1 MIVPEFKFSLV
12 DTLDPQY
19 LPTKSDPLA
28 TGWDVRLSQDV
39 VFKPYELVVMPLGIR
54 CIIPEG
60 WWLQICP
67 RSSTFTKLDLHPLY
81 GVIDQNYVDPIK
93 FAAKWIPSFLPNT
106 GFQKL
111 NCGTRIAQ
119 LIPHRRLDIQTTL
132 LSADEFDS
140 QVKENR
146 GGGFG
151 STGVK

>member
-12 DTLDPQY
+12 NTFDTQY

-28 TGWDVRLSQDV
+28 TGWDVRVSEDV
-39 VFKPYELVVMPLGIR
+39 VLKPYEMVVMPLGIR
-54 CIIPEG
+54 CIIPDG

-67 RSSTFTKLDLHPLY
+67 RSSTFTKLDLHALY

-93 FAAKWIPSFLPNT
+93 FAAKWMPST
-106 GFQKL
+106 VSHSGYQKI

-119 LIPHRRLDIQTTL
+119 LIPRRREEIEVKL
-132 LSADEFDS
+132 LSSDEFDN

-151 STGVK
+151 STGII